1 MNHLLKI
8 VLLAIWCIG
17 AYASPTK
24 TITFDGQNED
34 SFSLDTINTIT
45 RYKEEERDTTCTRQI
60 PYQTEECGNETRY
73 RQECRWQPGRN
84 VCRTEYDT
92 RCRTVTRYRQ
102 ECRTEP
108 GRQVCRNAP
117 PRQICRNGTCRTE
130 PGRRI
135 CDNKP
140 GRRVCRQVPY
150 QDRQCDRVP
159 RQVCRNEP
167 GRNVCSQVPYQE
179 WVCRT
184 VTRYRDETYAC
195 RRTVRIPYSFDRKIE
210 GEVNVSYKDISN
222 DALVELIFNLKENG
236 NITANA
242 VDKSNKPLLISLKKD
257 VQQDVQDDFTKSNG
271 VFHLNFYDKETE
283 LAPIKENI
291 HSVGLSRTG
300 AWLSIGKVSKPERL
314 QVYMKIVRDGLF
326 SGPKTKFEKT
336 LNSNEFNLV
345 SNGTSTKVQIDL
357 TKYGVELDDK
367 KHDVVIEVSLKF
379 EDEIINLTR
388 EQFKRKQDFEIKVN

>member
-1 MNHLLKI
+1 
-8 VLLAIWCIG
+8 
-17 AYASPTK
+17 
-24 TITFDGQNED
+24 
-34 SFSLDTINTIT
+34 
-45 RYKEEERDTTCTRQI
+45 
-60 PYQTEECGNETRY
+60 
-73 RQECRWQPGRN
+73 
-84 VCRTEYDT
+84 
-92 RCRTVTRYRQ
+92 
-102 ECRTEP
+102 
-108 GRQVCRNAP
+108 
-117 PRQICRNGTCRTE
+117 
-130 PGRRI
+130 
-135 CDNKP
+135 
-140 GRRVCRQVPY
+140 
-150 QDRQCDRVP
+150 
-159 RQVCRNEP
+159 
-167 GRNVCSQVPYQE
+167 
-179 WVCRT
+179 VCRT